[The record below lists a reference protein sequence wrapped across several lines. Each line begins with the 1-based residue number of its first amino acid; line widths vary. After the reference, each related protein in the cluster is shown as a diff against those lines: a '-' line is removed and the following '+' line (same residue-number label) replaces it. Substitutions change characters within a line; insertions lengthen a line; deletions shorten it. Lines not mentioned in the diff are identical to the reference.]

1 MMTIARRTALLALG
15 AGALAPAAARA
26 QDAWRP
32 TQTIRIIVPFP
43 PGGTNDLMARP
54 VAEHFRARFGQPV
67 VVDNRAGAGGTIGA
81 TQVARAA
88 PDGHTL
94 LVTSAILVTAA
105 ILQPVGWTAPE
116 AFTPVAQIARAP
128 NAVAV
133 HAGLPIRT
141 MQDLVAYARARPG
154 QLNYGSVGVGS
165 LGHFLTEAMMRA
177 AGIEMTH
184 VPYRGG
190 GAAVTDLASGALQV
204 LVSTP
209 PPIIAMAREGRVR
222 IIAYTAPGEPPE
234 GLAAPTLREAG
245 IDFEAGLWF
254 GMFAPAGLPQPVL
267 ATLNAAVNAALGT
280 AEVQRLLRTEGAVP
294 TPVSPAEFAE
304 LVRSEDARWREVARA
319 ADIRL

>member
-1 MMTIARRTALLALG
+1 MISRRHAALFVLG
-15 AGALAPAAARA
+15 AGMIGPGALRA
-26 QDAWRP
+26 QQGWRP
-32 TQTIRIIVPFP
+32 SQPIRIVVPFP

-54 VAEHFRARFGQPV
+54 VADVMRTRFGQPV

-88 PDGHTL
+88 PDGHML

-105 ILQPVGWTAPE
+105 ILQPIGWTAPE

-133 HAGLPIRT
+133 HADLPIRT
-141 MQDLVAYARARPG
+141 MQDLIAYARARPG
-154 QLNYGSVGVGS
+154 ALNYGSVGVGS
-165 LGHFLTEAMMRA
+165 LGHFLTEAMTRA
-177 AGIEMTH
+177 VGIEMTH

-190 GAAVTDLASGALQV
+190 TAAVTDLASGRLQV

-222 IIAYTAPGEPPE
+222 IIAYTAPGEPAE
-234 GLAAPTLREAG
+234 GLAAPTLRESG

-254 GMFAPAGLPQPVL
+254 GMFAPAGLPAEIL
-267 ATLNAAVNAALGT
+267 AALNSAVNDAIGT
-280 AEVQRLLRTEGAVP
+280 PEMQRMLRAEGAVP
-294 TPVSPAEFAE
+294 TPISPAEFAA
-304 LVRSEDARWREVARA
+304 LVRAEDTRWREVARA

>member
-1 MMTIARRTALLALG
+1 MISRRHAALFVLG
-15 AGALAPAAARA
+15 AGMFAPAALRA
-26 QDAWRP
+26 QQGWRP
-32 TQTIRIIVPFP
+32 TQPIRIVVPFP

-54 VAEHFRARFGQPV
+54 VADVMRTRFGQPV

-88 PDGHTL
+88 PDGHML

-133 HAGLPIRT
+133 HADLPIRT

-154 QLNYGSVGVGS
+154 ALNYGSVGVGS
-165 LGHFLTEAMMRA
+165 LGHFLTEAMTRA
-177 AGIEMTH
+177 IGIEMTH

-190 GAAVTDLASGALQV
+190 TAAVTDLASGRLQV

-222 IIAYTAPGEPPE
+222 IIAYTAPGEPAE
-234 GLAAPTLREAG
+234 GLAAPTLRESG

-254 GMFAPAGLPQPVL
+254 GMFAPAGLPAEIL
-267 ATLNAAVNAALGT
+267 AALNSAVNDAVGT
-280 AEVQRLLRTEGAVP
+280 PEMQRMLRTEGAVA
-294 TPVSPAEFAE
+294 TPISPAEFAA
-304 LVRSEDARWREVARA
+304 LVRAEDTRWREVARA

>member
-1 MMTIARRTALLALG
+1 MISRRHAALFVLG
-15 AGALAPAAARA
+15 AGMVAPAALRA
-26 QDAWRP
+26 QQGWRP
-32 TQTIRIIVPFP
+32 TQPIRIVVPFP

-54 VAEHFRARFGQPV
+54 VADVMRTRFGQPV

-88 PDGHTL
+88 PDGHML

-133 HAGLPIRT
+133 HADLPIRT

-154 QLNYGSVGVGS
+154 ALNYGSVGVGS
-165 LGHFLTEAMMRA
+165 LGHFLTEAMTRA
-177 AGIEMTH
+177 IGIEMTH

-190 GAAVTDLASGALQV
+190 TAAVTDLASGRLQV

-222 IIAYTAPGEPPE
+222 IIAYTAPGEPAE
-234 GLAAPTLREAG
+234 GLAAPTLRESG

-254 GMFAPAGLPQPVL
+254 GMFAPAGLPAEIL
-267 ATLNAAVNAALGT
+267 AALNSAVNDAVGT
-280 AEVQRLLRTEGAVP
+280 PEMQRMLRTEGAVA
-294 TPVSPAEFAE
+294 TPISPAEFAA
-304 LVRSEDARWREVARA
+304 LVRAEDTRWREVARA

>member
-1 MMTIARRTALLALG
+1 M
-15 AGALAPAAARA
+15 
-26 QDAWRP
+26 
-32 TQTIRIIVPFP
+32 
-43 PGGTNDLMARP
+43 
-54 VAEHFRARFGQPV
+54 
-67 VVDNRAGAGGTIGA
+67 
-81 TQVARAA
+81 
-88 PDGHTL
+88 L

-133 HAGLPIRT
+133 HADLPIRT

-154 QLNYGSVGVGS
+154 ALNYGSVGVGS
-165 LGHFLTEAMMRA
+165 LGHFLTEAMTRA
-177 AGIEMTH
+177 IGIEMTH

-190 GAAVTDLASGALQV
+190 TAAVTDLASGRLQV

-222 IIAYTAPGEPPE
+222 IIAYTATGEPAE
-234 GLAAPTLREAG
+234 GLAAPTLRESG

-254 GMFAPAGLPQPVL
+254 GMFAPAGLPAEIL
-267 ATLNAAVNAALGT
+267 AALNSAVNDAVGT
-280 AEVQRLLRTEGAVP
+280 PEMQRMLRTEGAVA
-294 TPVSPAEFAE
+294 TPISPAEFAA
-304 LVRSEDARWREVARA
+304 LVRAEDTRWREVARA

>member
-1 MMTIARRTALLALG
+1 ARG
-15 AGALAPAAARA
+15 SPAAL
-26 QDAWRP
+26 RP
-32 TQTIRIIVPFP
+32 PPGGRPPHPHRIGVPVP

-54 VAEHFRARFGQPV
+54 VADVMRTRFGQPV

-88 PDGHTL
+88 PDGHML

-133 HAGLPIRT
+133 HADLPIRT

-154 QLNYGSVGVGS
+154 ALNYGSVGVGS
-165 LGHFLTEAMMRA
+165 LGHFLTEAMTRA
-177 AGIEMTH
+177 IGIEMTH

-190 GAAVTDLASGALQV
+190 TAAVTDLASGRLQV

-222 IIAYTAPGEPPE
+222 IIAYTAPGEPAE
-234 GLAAPTLREAG
+234 GLAAPTLRESG

-254 GMFAPAGLPQPVL
+254 GMFAPAGLPAEIL
-267 ATLNAAVNAALGT
+267 AALNSAVNDAVGT
-280 AEVQRLLRTEGAVP
+280 PEMQRMLRTEGAVA
-294 TPVSPAEFAE
+294 TPISPAEFAA
-304 LVRSEDARWREVARA
+304 LVRAEDTRWREVARA